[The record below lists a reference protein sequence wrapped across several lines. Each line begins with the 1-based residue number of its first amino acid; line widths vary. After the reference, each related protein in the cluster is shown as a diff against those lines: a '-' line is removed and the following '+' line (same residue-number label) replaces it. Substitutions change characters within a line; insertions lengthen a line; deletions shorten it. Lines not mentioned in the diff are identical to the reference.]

1 MCREAE
7 SCEARAHLDLL
18 LHGRTRALTAFHST
32 IQPPNGLPPV
42 MCTKVSSF
50 FVFALFFLS
59 FAWILSLCLFSSF
72 IFCRC
77 FYVFS
82 FSQPHRSHECIG
94 IYARR
99 HKRVLHRLYQRE
111 RRLVFCKNIVLL
123 RCYIKKK
130 TKKRARDRE
139 KERERERMENG
150 LEETIHFGES
160 PRRIRRSQKR
170 ILNFERL
177 ANIQI
182 SFFADFCVFY
192 FMRICLGIS
201 SPCKR
206 QSIGKASIL
215 NKTPRICPS

>member
-130 TKKRARDRE
+130 KRGRERESERAR
-139 KERERERMENG
+139 EREREWKMVWKKRYILEN
-150 LEETIHFGES
+150 
-160 PRRIRRSQKR
+160 RRDEFEDRRKG
-170 ILNFERL
+170 
-177 ANIQI
+177 
-182 SFFADFCVFY
+182 Y
-192 FMRICLGIS
+192 
-201 SPCKR
+201 
-206 QSIGKASIL
+206 
-215 NKTPRICPS
+215 